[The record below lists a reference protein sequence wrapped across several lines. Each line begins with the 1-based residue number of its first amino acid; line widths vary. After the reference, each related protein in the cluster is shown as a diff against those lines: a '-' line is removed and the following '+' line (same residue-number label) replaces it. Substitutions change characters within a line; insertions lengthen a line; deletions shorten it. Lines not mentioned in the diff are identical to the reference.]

1 MNDDDPAAAHLHF
14 SYTKDAGIILGFVMM
29 VARKSF
35 TFSSSFHF
43 SLQADWNGLGA
54 IHKRRLLKGGRE
66 GSKMLEFT

>member
-14 SYTKDAGIILGFVMM
+14 SYTKDAGIILGFGMM

-43 SLQADWNGLGA
+43 SLQADWNELQMCSPNLY
-54 IHKRRLLKGGRE
+54 ILSSFFRLLGNI
-66 GSKMLEFT
+66 